1 MVFLWKMSFLEDI
14 ILFYF
19 AERVK
24 ILYSAKLGLGR
35 KKEVSLRINSST
47 IGMESARSYSSVTQR
62 TAHSYVGSARSL
74 KAGVGNGFLGG
85 FLGMGDESENAKGSG
100 NAQTTLED
108 VSLHF
113 RNLSNTDRV
122 TENNVTT
129 NSVEKDARENVR
141 QHCMRFLMY
150 LLFGDRHKPELDEI
164 WRNGTDSSLSANYQ
178 TYGVTNQYYHSES
191 ETTSFSTKGIV
202 KTADGRE
209 ISFGLNLE
217 MSRSFRAY
225 YEESYDIGVLNCTD
239 PLVINLNGN
248 IAGLSDQKFFFDLDC
263 DGEEEEIS
271 SLQAGSG
278 FLALDLNGDGQIN
291 DGSELFGTKSG
302 DGFKDLSKYDLDGN
316 GWIDEADPIWD
327 KLLIWTKDEDG
338 KDKLYH
344 LSDLGVGAIGLSRV
358 GTQFSLNAEKTNETN
373 AMIRKTGIFLY
384 ENGTV
389 STLQQLDMAVY
400 NEKG

>member
-129 NSVEKDARENVR
+129 NSVEKDARENIR

-248 IAGLSDQKFFFDLDC
+248 IAGLSDQTFYFDLDG
-263 DGEEEEIS
+263 DGEKEEIS
-271 SLQAGSG
+271 SLQSGSG
-278 FLALDLNGDGQIN
+278 YLALDLNEDGEIN

-302 DGFKDLSKYDLDGN
+302 NGFADLAKYDSDGN
-316 GWIDEADPIWD
+316 GWIDEDDEIWS

-344 LSDLGVGAIGLSRV
+344 LSEAGVGAICLQNER
-358 GTQFSLNAEKTNETN
+358 TEFSLNSMKDNHTNGVLRN
-373 AMIRKTGIFLY
+373 TGIFLY
-384 ENGTV
+384 ENGSVGTV
-389 STLQQLDMAVY
+389 QHLDLAR
-400 NEKG
+400 

>member
-85 FLGMGDESENAKGSG
+85 FLGMGDESEDAKGSG

-129 NSVEKDARENVR
+129 NSVEKDARENIR

-248 IAGLSDQKFFFDLDC
+248 IAGLSDQTFYFDLDG
-263 DGEEEEIS
+263 DGEKEEIS
-271 SLQAGSG
+271 SLQSGSG
-278 FLALDLNGDGQIN
+278 YLALDLNEDGEIN

-302 DGFKDLSKYDLDGN
+302 NGFADLAKYDSDGN
-316 GWIDEADPIWD
+316 GWIDEDDEIWS

-344 LSDLGVGAIGLSRV
+344 LSEAGVGAICLQNER
-358 GTQFSLNAEKTNETN
+358 TEFSLNSMKDNHTNGVLRN
-373 AMIRKTGIFLY
+373 TGIFLY
-384 ENGTV
+384 ENGSVGTV
-389 STLQQLDMAVY
+389 QHLDLAR
-400 NEKG
+400 

>member
-1 MVFLWKMSFLEDI
+1 M
-14 ILFYF
+14 
-19 AERVK
+19 
-24 ILYSAKLGLGR
+24 
-35 KKEVSLRINSST
+35 RINSST
-47 IGMESARSYSSVTQR
+47 IGMESARSYSSVTRR

-85 FLGMGDESENAKGSG
+85 FLGMEDEAEDAKESG

-113 RNLSNTDRV
+113 RNLSNSDR
-122 TENNVTT
+122 VTT
-129 NSVEKDARENVR
+129 NSVEKDARENIR

-164 WRNGTDSSLSANYQ
+164 WGSGTGSSLSANYQ
-178 TYGVTNQYYHSES
+178 TYGVTNRYYHSES

-217 MSRSFRAY
+217 MSRSFKEY
-225 YEESYDIGVLNCTD
+225 YEESYDIGVLNFTD

-248 IAGLSDQKFFFDLDC
+248 IAGLSDQTFYFDLDG
-263 DGEEEEIS
+263 DGEKEEIS
-271 SLQAGSG
+271 SLQSGSG
-278 FLALDLNGDGQIN
+278 YLALDLNEDGEIN

-302 DGFKDLSKYDLDGN
+302 NGFADLAKYDSDGN
-316 GWIDEADPIWD
+316 GWIDEDDEIWS
-327 KLLIWTKDEDG
+327 KLLIWTKDEEG

-344 LSDLGVGAIGLSRV
+344 LSEAGVGAICLQNAR
-358 GTQFSLNAEKTNETN
+358 TEFSLNSMKDNHTNGVL
-373 AMIRKTGIFLY
+373 RSTGIFLY
-384 ENGTV
+384 ENGSVGTV
-389 STLQQLDMAVY
+389 QHLDLAR
-400 NEKG
+400 

>member
-1 MVFLWKMSFLEDI
+1 MSFLEDI

-248 IAGLSDQKFFFDLDC
+248 IAGLSDQTFYFDLDG
-263 DGEEEEIS
+263 DGEKEEIS
-271 SLQAGSG
+271 SLQSGSG
-278 FLALDLNGDGQIN
+278 YLALDLNEDGEIN

-302 DGFKDLSKYDLDGN
+302 NGFADLAKYDSDGN
-316 GWIDEADPIWD
+316 GWIDEDDEIWS

-344 LSDLGVGAIGLSRV
+344 LSEAGVGAICLQNER
-358 GTQFSLNAEKTNETN
+358 TEFSLNSMKDNHTNGVLRN
-373 AMIRKTGIFLY
+373 TGIFLY
-384 ENGTV
+384 ENGSVGTV
-389 STLQQLDMAVY
+389 QHLDLAR
-400 NEKG
+400 